1 MIDLDTTVTFVEKPD
16 SDFYSLKVL
25 QGPYSGVIY
34 TYGKVQLHE
43 DEANDTLKLKYD
55 FKIDEVPD
63 ELKKEDLDESK
74 DFKTFIGDI
83 LVELLE
89 EKIHNDELTDA
100 DTQNYN
106 ER

>member
-1 MIDLDTTVTFVEKPD
+1 MIDLDKTIQFVEKPS
-16 SDFYSLKVL
+16 SDFYALKVL

-63 ELKKEDLDESK
+63 KLKKEDLDESK
-74 DFKTFIGDI
+74 DFKNFIGDI
-83 LVELLE
+83 LVELFE
-89 EKIHNDELTDA
+89 EKIYNDKLTNA
-100 DTQNYN
+100 NTQSNN
-106 ER
+106 E